1 MGNSLRD
8 MLLSSKGI
16 KAIGIKKMARE
27 FVSNDKKW
35 EALDN
40 SVPYYKVPSIERVL
54 FAIETQDK
62 IGEDGT
68 GIGKLSPSDDIFSIA
83 YSPYQLTQKSIA
95 VCQSENFLC
104 AEYRVS
110 DDIVHC
116 AILNKSTKEIKKAF
130 AYNLKD
136 ESITPYS
143 FFTGEMLGEA
153 LILASISLHREL
165 IEEKLPFLE
174 AEETPEII
182 EDIILNDNGLDVGV
196 PPSGNFPTIIK
207 SQIEQFICDEIVI
220 GEPLVFCH
228 KRSDKVSSF
237 EELLKNEAIKL
248 ADGTDPLVPKLT
260 AAYQVPSWMP
270 RLLRKT
276 VRFIGTDDSAG
287 NMFMYGP
294 SGSGKTLGCR
304 AMAQAMGL
312 PYYTHVFSSDS
323 DLYNSTVQVIPQ
335 TGQTAD
341 LSYDDIR
348 YSPEDAY
355 KTLTG
360 EVVSGITSEEVF
372 EAYTKQGGGYVTVPS
387 TIVEAIQKPSLLELQ
402 EVFTAPPAVVTFLN
416 SLLDGSR
423 TIRLMTGETIARDP
437 KSIIC
442 VTTNVGY
449 AGYRESTE
457 SFLDRFTPIKI
468 DTPTDD
474 ELKAR
479 LVANTGITNKS
490 TLWWLC
496 EVRNKTAEWVEEN
509 GITQATYGYR
519 MLEKVVRDM
528 QFRIEDGDD
537 VVTATREA
545 AIDIIPFHI
554 SRNDDEQREFID
566 AVLTPEILKLKPKGG
581 KM

>member
-8 MLLSSKGI
+8 MLLCSKGI
-16 KAIGIKKMARE
+16 KAIGIKKMGRE
-27 FVSNDKKW
+27 LIPSDKKH
-35 EALDN
+35 ESVDS
-40 SVPYYKVPSIERVL
+40 SVPYYSVPSIERIL
-54 FAIETQDK
+54 FAVETQDK
-62 IGEDGT
+62 VREYELEI
-68 GIGKLSPSDDIFSIA
+68 SPSDDIVSIA
-83 YSPYQLTQKSIA
+83 YNLYQLRHKSIA
-95 VCQSENFLC
+95 VCQSDDFLC
-104 AEYRVS
+104 AEYRVN

-116 AILNKSTKEIKKAF
+116 AVLNKSTKEIKKAF
-130 AYNLKD
+130 VYNLKD
-136 ESITPYS
+136 ESVAPYS
-143 FFTGEMLGEA
+143 LFNGDMLGEA
-153 LILASISLHREL
+153 LILASIVLHKKPIADIL
-165 IEEKLPFLE
+165 SASE
-174 AEETPEII
+174 AEKTAEII
-182 EDIILNDNGLDVGV
+182 EDVILNYNGLDVGI
-196 PPSGNFPTIIK
+196 PSSGNFPPIIK
-207 SQIEQFICDEIVI
+207 SQIKQFICDEVVL

-228 KRSDKVSSF
+228 KKSDKVGSF

-260 AAYQVPSWMP
+260 AAYQVPIWMP

-276 VRFIGTDDSAG
+276 ARFIGTDDSAG

-335 TGQTAD
+335 TGQTTD

-360 EVVSGITSEEVF
+360 EMVSGITSEEVF
-372 EAYTKQGGGYVTVPS
+372 NAYLKQGGGYVTVPS
-387 TIVEAIQKPSLLELQ
+387 SIIEAIQKPSLLELQ

-468 DTPTDD
+468 DTPTDN

-479 LVANTGITNKS
+479 LVANTGIADKS

-528 QFRIEDGDD
+528 QFRMEDGDD
-537 VVTATREA
+537 IVSATREA
-545 AIDIIPFHI
+545 AMDVIPFHI

-566 AVLTPEILKLKPKGG
+566 AVLTPELLKLKSKGG